1 MCWFCDLREAEE
13 EGAISAASRAWGRCV
28 LDYAKRRH
36 MTMDE
41 ASIALLDRMRGHYM
55 PEMVQ

>member
-13 EGAISAASRAWGRCV
+13 EGAIPAASRAWGQCV
-28 LDYAKRRH
+28 NDYAALRH

-41 ASIALLDRMRGHYM
+41 ANIALLDRMRGHHM
-55 PEMVQ
+55 PEEVQ